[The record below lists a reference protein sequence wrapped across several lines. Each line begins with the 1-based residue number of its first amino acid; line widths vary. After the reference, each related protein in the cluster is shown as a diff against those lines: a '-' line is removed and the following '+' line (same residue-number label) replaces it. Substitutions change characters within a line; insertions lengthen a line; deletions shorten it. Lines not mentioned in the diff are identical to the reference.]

1 MLQKNQWKIWT
12 WRRKPS
18 VWRMV
23 WRWCGKGVKPS
34 LSVCQSGDEAR
45 NPPTPLYYTNIHRT
59 NWQRAILKIL
69 RFFWKTFTRQGW
81 YNQPHQTNLP
91 WTINCEQEPRANLV
105 MTQEMLTPLH
115 YTNHYTITP
124 PLHYTITPLHRYSI
138 TTTITSLHHHSIKP
152 AITSLHHQS
161 STTTITLLHH
171 HSIAPSPFSMHKV
184 LNLTELIPRSS
195 SLLFSEE
202 LAEKGF

>member
-115 YTNHYTITP
+115 CTNHYTIRVEKCQIF
-124 PLHYTITPLHRYSI
+124 YTDQYQQTRFYPE
-138 TTTITSLHHHSIKP
+138 K
-152 AITSLHHQS
+152 
-161 STTTITLLHH
+161 
-171 HSIAPSPFSMHKV
+171 IATFLALQTYK
-184 LNLTELIPRSS
+184 TELV
-195 SLLFSEE
+195 
-202 LAEKGF
+202 GFLVMNKCG

>member
-1 MLQKNQWKIWT
+1 MLIKEDGDLPAGVKVNMYFQTLPSLQNLQSSFYPGWAKVAKKSMKNLNLK
-12 WRRKPS
+12 KK

-59 NWQRAILKIL
+59 NWQRAILKIY
-69 RFFWKTFTRQGW
+69 RFFWKIFTRQAW

-124 PLHYTITPLHRYSI
+124 LLHYNNHYI
-138 TTTITSLHHHSIKP
+138 ITSP
-152 AITSLHHQS
+152 
-161 STTTITLLHH
+161 
-171 HSIAPSPFSMHKV
+171 
-184 LNLTELIPRSS
+184 LN
-195 SLLFSEE
+195 
-202 LAEKGF
+202 